1 MKNYQIPYFGEIDI
15 TNLEDY
21 YEVEVTINENKVR
34 LDLNFED
41 TSVDENTC
49 QDIKN
54 FLENLDRYDH
64 QNKLFIEN
72 DFNGNGN
79 ALDYINFYLEELDQ
93 DELSAIIDLDDEN
106 GSREQQLLNKL
117 VLIRVGLYPDE
128 SEDSNHFAIFDYSI
142 FIDGEACNQLLVVIT
157 NKAGELN
164 YITWES

>member
-21 YEVEVTINENKVR
+21 YEMEVTIHENKVS

-41 TSVDENTC
+41 TSDDENTF

-54 FLENLDRYDH
+54 FLENLDRYGH

-79 ALDYINFYLEELDQ
+79 ALDYVNFYLEEFDQ
-93 DELSAIIDLDDEN
+93 EELSAIIDLDGEN
-106 GSREQQLLNKL
+106 GSREKQLLNKL

-128 SEDSNHFAIFDYSI
+128 SDDSNHFAIFDYSI
-142 FIDGEACNQLLVVIT
+142 LIDGEACNQLLVVIT